1 MKRSSFLLA
10 LLIAMLSLVSC
21 KCSCKHQYQ
30 EWVVTT
36 EATCEETGEI
46 AHYQCSRCNKYFDEQ
61 KNEVSSL
68 VLPIQHKLTK
78 IFQKDATCYE
88 AGFIAHEH
96 CEVCDK
102 NFVDGEE
109 KTDDEIKIVSTG
121 HSFIENQKNEADCH
135 TNKTKAYS

>member
-1 MKRSSFLLA
+1 
-10 LLIAMLSLVSC
+10 ML
-21 KCSCKHQYQ
+21 
-30 EWVVTT
+30 W
-36 EATCEETGEI
+36 
-46 AHYQCSRCNKYFDEQ
+46 
-61 KNEVSSL
+61 
-68 VLPIQHKLTK
+68 
-78 IFQKDATCYE
+78 